1 MDFLQACKCCEA
13 ANTTKLQPN
22 EVVVIW
28 RGEATKRYEVF
39 DRREA
44 KGGNGISGVCF
55 DEVKL
60 IRAQGECLGIR
71 SR

>member
-1 MDFLQACKCCEA
+1 MDETCRRRQ
-13 ANTTKLQPN
+13 
-22 EVVVIW
+22 
-28 RGEATKRYEVF
+28 GEGYEV
-39 DRREA
+39 
-44 KGGNGISGVCF
+44 CC